1 MPTVLWIPI
10 GLFVVGVLG
19 GAMIGA
25 GSRSGSAG
33 TGILIGAFLAVMV
46 SFPLLAIGLANT

>member
-10 GLFVVGVLG
+10 GVFIVGVLAG
-19 GAMIGA
+19 VLI
-25 GSRSGSAG
+25 GSRSRGSSAASG
-33 TGILIGAFLAVMV
+33 ALIGAFLGLMA